1 MPDPLSTLLGQNG
14 STEVEVTSED
24 HCGLTDEGDVVSILT
39 VSWVGD
45 GPRELPALSVT

>member
-1 MPDPLSTLLGQNG
+1 MPDPLSTLFGQNG

-45 GPRELPALSVT
+45 GQESFPLSVT